1 MYNQQNLIVRKIIYP
16 QENMHLDFKWTGKVL
31 ILLFNS
37 YTFCYTFV
45 LAMILENIT
54 DLVDSIFTSADIER
68 HVI

>member
-1 MYNQQNLIVRKIIYP
+1 
-16 QENMHLDFKWTGKVL
+16 MHLDFKWTGKVL